1 MIQRLGPLVLLC
13 LGAAIAQTA
22 RKPNVI
28 LVSLDQC
35 RADRLHVY
43 GNQRGTSP
51 HLDRMAAEGVR
62 FTRFYSAA
70 PWTTPSYA
78 SMMTSQYP
86 SKHGAT
92 LFHAGDLP
100 GLHPDAISLAEA
112 FQKAGY
118 HTGAFVNN
126 GNAGEF
132 LTRRGFDDYDQGQRV
147 VVNITER
154 GAAQNRQSAPAT
166 NERVNKWLDQNQGTP
181 FFLFLLYIE
190 PHSPYN
196 PPSEHDLFKSDA
208 YPEETNTGY
217 DRLKGSLFRKANLGD
232 AKAIER
238 LTQLYDGKI
247 HFVDY
252 WFGQILDRI
261 RASGLDKN
269 TIVWLTSDHGELLY
283 SHAEDFM
290 TFDHRSLY
298 DQVMHVPGIVWGAGI
313 PKGRAI
319 DAMATHID
327 IAPTLLDLAGLAPKP
342 DAQGQSLAPSIRG
355 KRRKAHLFV
364 FGEEDVLE
372 PLRSVRDAR
381 YKLILNLRTDT
392 KQLFDDRQDPL
403 ERRDIAAARP
413 ELVKRLGAILEKWRK
428 ENEPDS
434 SARNRLW
441 REFAAKSPPTQIIDE
456 VTIGARMQLTGD
468 GWHMADREDA
478 NDGGCYWTDA
488 AQPGEATRTAMWRPD
503 SPLLGRYRIS
513 ILYGGLPE
521 GVVASDVPLI
531 VLTRSGP
538 RNQRLDQTK
547 HRGEWQELGIF
558 EDPVNVSLTNAG
570 NGRVIVDAVK
580 FERLSGDAKAES
592 NVR

>member
-1 MIQRLGPLVLLC
+1 MILRLGPTVLLC
-13 LGAAIAQTA
+13 LGAALAQTA

-43 GNQRGTSP
+43 GNQRETSP

-100 GLHPDAISLAEA
+100 GLHPDASPLAEL

-154 GAAQNRQSAPAT
+154 GAAQSRQSAPAT
-166 NERVNKWLDQNQGTP
+166 NERVNKWLDQNQSRP

-196 PPSEHDLFKSDA
+196 PPSQHDLFKSDA

-217 DRLKGSLFRKANLGD
+217 DRIKGSLFRKANLGD
-232 AKAIER
+232 ARAIER

-247 HFVDY
+247 HFIDY
-252 WFGQILDRI
+252 WFGQILDRL
-261 RASGLDKN
+261 RASGLDRN

-298 DQVMHVPGIVWGAGI
+298 DQVMHVPGIVWGAEI
-313 PKGRAI
+313 PRGRVI
-319 DAMATHID
+319 GAMTTHID
-327 IAPTLLDLAGLAPKP
+327 IAPTLLELAGLAGKP
-342 DAQGQSLAPSIRG
+342 DAQGQSLVPLIRG
-355 KRRKAHLFV
+355 KRRTAHPFV
-364 FGEEDVLE
+364 FGEEDVVE
-372 PLRSVRDAR
+372 PLRSVRDVR
-381 YKLILNLRTDT
+381 YKLILNLRTGA
-392 KQLFDDRQDPL
+392 KQLFDDRQDPA
-403 ERRDIAAARP
+403 ERRDIAGTRP
-413 ELVKRLGAILEKWRK
+413 DLVKRFSAILEKWRH
-428 ENEPDS
+428 ENEPDP
-434 SARNRLW
+434 SARDRLW
-441 REFAAKSPPTQIIDE
+441 RAYAAKSPPAQIIDE
-456 VTIGARMQLTGD
+456 VTIGARMQLSGN
-468 GWHMADREDA
+468 GWHMADSQDA
-478 NDGGCYWTDA
+478 NDGGFYWTEPA
-488 AQPGEATRTAMWRPD
+488 KPGESVRTAMWRPD

-513 ILYGGLPE
+513 IWYGSLTE

-531 VLTRSGP
+531 VMTRLGP
-538 RNQRLDQTK
+538 RNQRLDQTR
-547 HRGEWQELGIF
+547 HRGEWQELGVF
-558 EDPVNVSLTNAG
+558 EDPVNVSLTNTG
-570 NGRVIVDAVK
+570 HGRVIVDAVK
-580 FERLSGDAKAES
+580 FERLDGDAKAES
-592 NVR
+592 KAP